1 MSRAVKAN
9 NYGKEKVIIMILVL
23 LLVGFIVGM
32 LFVLQTDKEK
42 EENKTNNVAAYK
54 CNEGDVLFLGDQ
66 LCGDEF
72 GNDTYQPIEV
82 TFDLN
87 EYKKNP
93 SAFNIYNV
101 IPLLLE
107 ESKPEGLK
115 NKEYYYIVNDTTFN
129 IEASIDVIQMN
140 DFLGKENN

>member
-1 MSRAVKAN
+1 MSRAVKAHN
-9 NYGKEKVIIMILVL
+9 HTKEKTIAFVVIL
-23 LLVGFIVGM
+23 LLVGFVAGV
-32 LFVLQTDKEK
+32 LFILHVD
-42 EENKTNNVAAYK
+42 EEEVVTTNGIAYK

-87 EYKKNP
+87 EYKENP
-93 SAFNIYNV
+93 SAFNIYDV
-101 IPLLLE
+101 IPLILE

-115 NKEYYYIVNDTTFN
+115 NKEYYYIVSDTTFN
-129 IEASIDVIQMN
+129 IAASIDIIQMN
-140 DFLGKENN
+140 DFLGSESN